1 MRGRCRRAAIASALL
16 AVTGCAFHLPATTA
30 SLPARPD
37 SPWREL
43 GTSREG
49 RPLRARDLGSG
60 GQRVAVIAGI
70 HGTEQEGLRHVPEL
84 AAMLAL
90 QPASVRLY
98 EDVNPDGTAAHR
110 RGTSAGVDPNR
121 NWPASSF
128 TAAPSRGPRPLSEPG
143 VGHVYRDLVRFNPD
157 LVVVLHST
165 SSGPFVNY
173 DGPAEGL
180 ARRFAA
186 AAGAP
191 WFVKPSMGYAT
202 PGSLGSWMGRDRGRP
217 ILTIEFRR
225 GAPAEETGDALIS
238 GLRAVLREG
247 PLAEERPRVR

>member
-1 MRGRCRRAAIASALL
+1 MSWGRRAAVAVALL
-16 AVTGCAFHLPATTA
+16 AVAGCALTPATTNSSVSA
-30 SLPARPD
+30 SQ
-37 SPWREL
+37 SPPWSQL

-49 RPLRARDLGSG
+49 RPLRALDLGSG

-70 HGTEQEGLRHVPEL
+70 HGTEQEGQRHVPEL
-84 AAMLAL
+84 ISALAPL
-90 QPASVRLY
+90 PATIRLY
-98 EDVNPDGTAAHR
+98 EDVNPDGTAANR
-110 RGTSAGVDPNR
+110 RRTSAGVDPNR
-121 NWPASSF
+121 NWPAASF

-143 VGHVYRDLVRFNPD
+143 VGHVYRDLVRFDPD
-157 LVVVLHST
+157 LVIVLHST
-165 SSGPFVNY
+165 ASGPFVNF

-191 WFVKPSMGYAT
+191 WFVKPSMGYPT

-225 GAPAEETGDALIS
+225 GAPEEETGPALVL
-238 GLRAVLREG
+238 GLRAVIREG
-247 PLAEERPRVR
+247 PLEDERPRVR

>member
-1 MRGRCRRAAIASALL
+1 
-16 AVTGCAFHLPATTA
+16 
-30 SLPARPD
+30 
-37 SPWREL
+37 
-43 GTSREG
+43 
-49 RPLRARDLGSG
+49 LRARDLGVG

-84 AAMLAL
+84 VAMLAL
-90 QPASVRLY
+90 QPADIRLY

-128 TAAPSRGPRPLSEPG
+128 TAAQSRGPRPLSEPG
-143 VGHVYRDLVRFNPD
+143 VGHVYRDLVQFNPD

-202 PGSLGSWMGRDRGRP
+202 PGSLGSWMGRDRGQP
-217 ILTIEFRR
+217 ILTLEFLR
-225 GAPAEETGDALIS
+225 GSPPEQTGPALLA
-238 GLRAVLREG
+238 GLGAVIRDG
-247 PLAEERPRVR
+247 PLEEEPPRVR